1 MKFGFFFFSSIEFLC
16 LDLLMCSMLDLQVL
30 VLFCGPQ
37 MVKVNVIRGIATQ
50 IVNKDT
56 LSRLIL
62 VVQNKITSQA
72 LKAVDLFSFKVE
84 IFQVNL

>member
-1 MKFGFFFFSSIEFLC
+1 MKFGLFFLSSIEFLC
-16 LDLLMCSMLDLQVL
+16 LVLLMCSMLDLQVL

>member
-1 MKFGFFFFSSIEFLC
+1 
-16 LDLLMCSMLDLQVL
+16 MLDLQVL